1 MKKRIVTAVLM
12 LCMAFGLVAC
22 GNGSTQDTQ
31 KNNTENS
38 EQDQNQANKDTEK
51 EEKLAYTIKVVDE
64 NNNPMAG
71 VVVQLCKDACMPSV
85 TDENGVAEFVVK
97 ELSDEY
103 KASVADVPEG
113 YVYEDGDVYF
123 KNGVTEVTLVL
134 KAAQ

>member
-1 MKKRIVTAVLM
+1 MKKRIVTIVLM

-123 KNGVTEVTLVL
+123 KNGATEVTLVL

>member
-1 MKKRIVTAVLM
+1 MKKRIVTIVLM

-71 VVVQLCKDACMPSV
+71 VVVQLCKDACIPSV

-123 KNGVTEVTLVL
+123 KNGATEVTLVL